1 MRWGTA
7 GRAAALAT
15 AAALAFAGCS
25 TSGGDSK
32 TDSGKVTLTV
42 LTHYGND
49 PLKSGLQKM
58 VDEWNK
64 NNPSIQVKTQ
74 AVTYDDLLQTITVR
88 QTGGKA
94 PDIIQAYSLWGG
106 QLERAQVLAE
116 PPEDI
121 QQDIKTNYSK
131 AAVGAVTVDDKI
143 LGYPTEVQTYA
154 LYYNKKLLADA
165 GVTEPPKTWDELAE
179 VAAKVTKRDAKGN
192 IQVAGF
198 GLTSGWDSAV
208 VHPFLSLLQAAGGQF
223 VSDDGTKA
231 AFNSPAGKAALEF
244 EKSLIDAK
252 AADPAIN
259 VLQAF
264 PSEKVAMT
272 INAGWWIGSLKT
284 AMKDKYANV
293 GVVPV
298 PGPKPGAKG
307 SLAYG
312 FFMGVNNKSPHKD
325 EAWRFLKWMN
335 AEKGPDGATRMGSFQ
350 YSIGTIPGRPADS
363 EALAGNNADPNY
375 QPFIDALEY
384 AMPEPNGRNG
394 QKIKTTL
401 QKSIEGVWTGTQSV
415 DDALA
420 DAAEQAD
427 ALLSSG

>member
-15 AAALAFAGCS
+15 AAALALASCS
-25 TSGGDSK
+25 TGGGDSK
-32 TDSGKVTLTV
+32 TDSGKVTLTM

-121 QQDIKTNYSK
+121 QEDVKTNFSK

-179 VAAKVTKRDAKGN
+179 VAAKVTKRDSKGN

-223 VSDDGTKA
+223 VSDDGTEA
-231 AFNSPAGKAALEF
+231 AFDSPAGKAALEF

-252 AADPAIN
+252 SADPAID
-259 VLQAF
+259 VLKGF

-284 AMKDKYANV
+284 AMGDKYSNV
-293 GVVPV
+293 GVAPI
-298 PGPKPGAKG
+298 PGPDANGKG

-312 FFMGVNNKSPHKD
+312 FFMGVNNKSQHKD
-325 EAWRFLKWMN
+325 EAWQFLKWMN
-335 AEKGPDGATRMGSFQ
+335 SEKGPDGATRMGSFQ
-350 YSIGTIPGRPADS
+350 FSIGTIPGRPADS
-363 EALAGNNADPNY
+363 EALAGDDSDPNY

-401 QKSIEGVWTGTQSV
+401 QKSIEGVWAGTQSV

-420 DAAEQAD
+420 DAAKQAN